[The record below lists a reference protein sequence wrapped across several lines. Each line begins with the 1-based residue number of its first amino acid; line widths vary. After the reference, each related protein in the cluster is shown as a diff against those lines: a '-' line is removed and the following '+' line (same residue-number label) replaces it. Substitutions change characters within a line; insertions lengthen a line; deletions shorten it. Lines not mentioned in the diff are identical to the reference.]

1 MATTSFLYHTLGLR
15 GYQHLRTDYRGGA
28 VFHHVELRFDRRTC
42 RGCGAKF
49 DELTLEGRFERTFRA
64 LPVGSRRQFVVL
76 HGHEQLCRR
85 CGSKLREP
93 IAFAVGKRRHIKV
106 FERFIV
112 DLCRIAP
119 IKHVAL
125 LLGFSWTSVKE
136 IFKGHLRRR
145 LVKRSLK
152 SVRLIAIDEFS
163 IRKGH
168 QYMTV
173 VLDLESGEIL
183 HSAEGRSAESVIPF
197 LRKLKAVEAPL
208 KAVAMDMWP
217 AYLLAVRDVFPE
229 VEIVHDPYHVVS
241 MANTAIDTA
250 RRDMYRKLR
259 GAERKVMKGSRF
271 LLLRG
276 GESLDHDALL
286 HLQRLESLNQPL
298 FQAYLLK
305 EDLRRFWSMPSR
317 KAARKFLGAW
327 IARCL
332 ATRIKPMVSLA
343 KSLRAHRRGLL
354 AYFQYPIST
363 GPLEGM
369 NNKIKVLKRQAYG
382 FRDIDYFKLRLA
394 FLHEA
399 TPAFP
404 G

>member
-1 MATTSFLYHTLGLR
+1 
-15 GYQHLRTDYRGGA
+15 
-28 VFHHVELRFDRRTC
+28 
-42 RGCGAKF
+42 
-49 DELTLEGRFERTFRA
+49 LTLEGRFERTFRA

-76 HGHEQLCRR
+76 HGHEQLCQR

-106 FERFIV
+106 FERFVV

-119 IKHVAL
+119 IKHVAM
-125 LLGFSWTSVKE
+125 LLGVSWTLVKE

-145 LVKRSLK
+145 LRTRSLK
-152 SVRLIAIDEFS
+152 TVRLIAIDEFS

-173 VLDLESGEIL
+173 ALDLESGEIL
-183 HSAEGRSAESVIPF
+183 HSEEGRSADSVIPF
-197 LRKLKAVEAPL
+197 LRRLRAVRAPL
-208 KAVAMDMWP
+208 EAVAMDMWP

-241 MANTAIDTA
+241 MANTAVDTT
-250 RRDMYRKLR
+250 RRDMYRDLR
-259 GAERKVMKGSRF
+259 GPERNVLKGSRF

-276 GESLDHDALL
+276 GERLDDDALL
-286 HLQRLESLNQPL
+286 HLERLESLNKPL

-343 KSLRAHRRGLL
+343 KSLRSHRRGLL
-354 AYFQYPIST
+354 AYFDFPIST
-363 GPLEGM
+363 GPLEGI

-382 FRDIDYFKLRLA
+382 FRDLDYFKLRLA

>member
-28 VFHHVELRFDRRTC
+28 VYQHVELRFDRRTC
-42 RGCGAKF
+42 RGCGARSR
-49 DELTLEGRFERTFRA
+49 ELTLEGRFERTFRA

-93 IAFAVGKRRHIKV
+93 IAFAVGKRRHIKA

-119 IKHVAL
+119 IKHVAM
-125 LLGFSWTSVKE
+125 LLGVSWTSVKE
-136 IFKGHLRRR
+136 IFKSHLRRR
-145 LVKRSLK
+145 LKTRSLK

-183 HSAEGRSAESVIPF
+183 HSAEGRSADAVIPF
-197 LRKLKAVEAPL
+197 LRRLRAARAPL
-208 KAVAMDMWP
+208 MAVAMDMWP

-241 MANTAIDTA
+241 MANAAVDTT
-250 RRDMYRKLR
+250 RREMYRDLR
-259 GAERKVMKGSRF
+259 GPERNVLKGSRF

-276 GESLDHDALL
+276 GERLDHDGLL
-286 HLQRLESLNQPL
+286 HLERLESLNKPL

-305 EDLRRFWSMPSR
+305 EDLRRFWTMPSS

-332 ATRIKPMVSLA
+332 ATRIRPMVSLA

-354 AYFQYPIST
+354 AHFDYPIST
-363 GPLEGM
+363 GPLEGI

-382 FRDIDYFKLRLA
+382 FRDLDYLKLRLA
-394 FLHEA
+394 FIHET